1 MALRYIFLLLQQE
14 PIRVLFHE
22 QHLRIVC
29 YPQMKWSPK
38 NTKACQEGHTQHWRP
53 WNLYTMIQEHVW
65 SILRKCLGLL
75 WANLQ
80 ATPAL
85 AGRGTR
91 AIVTCETKLFNIC
104 SLWRSE
110 FIGIN
115 QDSKTHQNSKAT
127 SGLSYFMSLCWG
139 LSNSKN
145 FDFLFFFL
153 QVDLVFR
160 FKEQA
165 WEMPQVD

>member
-1 MALRYIFLLLQQE
+1 MRQSYSIF
-14 PIRVLFHE
+14 VLFE
-22 QHLRIVC
+22 DL
-29 YPQMKWSPK
+29 
-38 NTKACQEGHTQHWRP
+38 
-53 WNLYTMIQEHVW
+53 NL
-65 SILRKCLGLL
+65 
-75 WANLQ
+75 
-80 ATPAL
+80 
-85 AGRGTR
+85 
-91 AIVTCETKLFNIC
+91 
-104 SLWRSE
+104 SE
-110 FIGIN
+110 FN